1 MTMKSLLLGA
11 AAGLVTV
18 GAAQAADLPMTK
30 AEPVEYVKVCSEF
43 GEGFFYIPGT
53 DTCLKISGEV
63 RANYRFQDRDSRNDN
78 VVGFNVEPRLKFD
91 ARTATEYGTLRSY
104 IQVNMPIGGINNLST
119 GNSGSSWN
127 LDKAFIQFGGLT
139 AGFAH
144 TFFGI
149 YDADYGNTI
158 FAPYYSSSST
168 VNLLA
173 YTAVFGGGFSA
184 TLSVEDGR
192 DHRSGL
198 SSIVVTDVGGL
209 PVFDVEPEIYGGQS
223 MPDIVANL
231 RIDGAWGEAAVFGA
245 VHQTR
250 YPALDVVGYVPQDA
264 DYGWAVGA
272 GVGYNLPFMAGSH
285 IALEATYA
293 DGANNY
299 LGFGGSDRFF
309 ALDAP
314 YDTDGGR
321 GWSITGEIGANFTP
335 ALNVT
340 AFGSY
345 LHYTGYSLT
354 VVDPAVGAPA
364 GAFGY
369 DSGSFNNWVAGIN
382 ATYTVV
388 PGLVIQPEVY
398 YQRQE
403 AVNFDDPTLPT
414 ENINNWA
421 GGVRIKRTF

>member
-1 MTMKSLLLGA
+1 MTMKTLLLGA

-30 AEPVEYVKVCSEF
+30 AEAVEYVKVCTEF

-63 RANYRFQDRDSRNDN
+63 RADIRFQDRDNRQTD
-78 VVGFNVEPRLKFD
+78 VVFFKTEPRLKFD
-91 ARTATEYGTLRSY
+91 ARTNTEYGILRSY
-104 IQVNMPIGGINNLST
+104 IQMNMPIQAEVQGFQ
-119 GNSGSSWN
+119 

-139 AGFAH
+139 AGYAH

-158 FAPYYSSSST
+158 FAPYFSSQST

-192 DHRSGL
+192 DHRTFLTGFDPITPQVISP
-198 SSIVVTDVGGL
+198 L
-209 PVFDVEPEIYGGQS
+209 PYGGQS
-223 MPDIVANL
+223 MPDFVGQL
-231 RIDGAWGEAAVFGA
+231 RADGAWGEAAVFGA
-245 VHQTR
+245 VHQIR
-250 YPALDVVGYVPQDA
+250 YPAGAVIAAAAPVALPGGVAVVSPDA

-272 GVGYNLPFMAGSH
+272 GVGWNLPFLAGSH

-299 LGFGGSDRFF
+299 LGFGQEPDSLFTFF
-309 ALDAP
+309 AP
-314 YDTDGGR
+314 TDTDQGH
-321 GWSITGEIGANFTP
+321 GWSITGEFGVNVSP
-335 ALNVT
+335 VLNVT

-345 LHYTGYSLT
+345 LDYSGGSVSG
-354 VVDPAVGAPA
+354 VVGGAPVTLDE
-364 GAFGY
+364 GDFK
-369 DSGSFNNWVAGIN
+369 DWVAGIN
-382 ATYTVV
+382 ATYTIV
-388 PGLVIQPEVY
+388 PGLVVQPEIF
-398 YQRQE
+398 YQKRE
-403 AVNFDDPTLPT
+403 TILVGDD
-414 ENINNWA
+414 ESHIA
-421 GGVRIKRTF
+421 GGVRLKRTF

>member
-11 AAGLVTV
+11 AAGLLTV

-63 RANYRFQDRDSRNDN
+63 RANYRFFDRQSRQTD
-78 VVGFNVEPRLKFD
+78 VTQFSAEPRLKFD

-104 IQVNMPIGGINNLST
+104 IQVNMPVNNE
-119 GNSGSSWN
+119 SGSSLWN

-139 AGFAH
+139 AGYAH

-192 DHRSGL
+192 DHRSAAGL
-198 SSIVVTDVGGL
+198 GGVVVAPTVLG
-209 PVFDVEPEIYGGQS
+209 PVFDVTGEPYGGQS
-223 MPDIVANL
+223 MPDFVANL
-231 RIDGAWGEAAVFGA
+231 RIDGGWGEAAVFGA

-250 YPALDVVGYVPQDA
+250 YPADFALTTGAPVDYIAQDA

-299 LGFGGSDRFF
+299 LGFNGQPDRLFG
-309 ALDAP
+309 LDFP
-314 YDTDGGR
+314 YDTTAGK

-345 LHYTGYSLT
+345 LHYEPGSIT
-354 VVDPAVGAPA
+354 VAPLGAPLTP
-364 GAFGY
+364 FTL
-369 DSGSFNNWVAGIN
+369 DSGSFNDWVAGIN

-403 AVNFDDPTLPT
+403 ILDIASGTTDDLNT
-414 ENINNWA
+414 WS